1 MNEFTAAQLEPMLAH
16 LDQQPDLLSESLN
29 QCFDLSCKLS
39 LGAAQLW
46 SDLQST
52 VPTSGVVCLFEVGNA
67 AAAMIVPDT
76 LLLPAWVRTPN
87 DSQKS
92 RLETLAMEWG
102 LNLFPED
109 LWTAERSTSFAV
121 ADVVTFLASCGPAAD
136 AVAVA
141 LPAIDADLSPLGELV
156 LVWPLHE
163 PQWKAPE
170 VQEFAAPLR
179 EGVRPAAVA
188 AVPAAAPVKSDRLAR
203 LKKLPVTVSVRL
215 SEKRMSVSQLLAITP
230 GALLTFSKSCDDL
243 LDMYV
248 NNSFYGRGEAV
259 KIGESFGLKVNEI
272 GVKPERPTKII
283 DG

>member
-1 MNEFTAAQLEPMLAH
+1 MSEFTAAQLEPMLAH
-16 LDQQPDLLSESLN
+16 LAQQPDLLGESLN

-39 LGAAQLW
+39 LGAAQPW
-46 SDLQST
+46 SDQQPT
-52 VPTSGVVCLFEVGNA
+52 VPTSGVVCLFEIGDA

-76 LLLPAWVRTPN
+76 LLLPAWVRAPN
-87 DSQKS
+87 ESQKS

-121 ADVVTFLASCGPAAD
+121 ADMVTFLTSCGPAAD

-163 PQWKAPE
+163 PKWEAPE
-170 VQEFAAPLR
+170 AQEFAAPLPK
-179 EGVRPAAVA
+179 GGRPAAVA

-272 GVKPERPTKII
+272 GVKPERPSKII